1 MRLPVLFFITV
12 LLLSSCQGL
21 DEYNPAGLPVD
32 KVLKDKVGLEGA
44 INGCYTDLY
53 FFHGKIDFIGPTEA
67 GTDSWVNVGNND
79 IGLALYNNTLNTTT
93 GTIRVIWNGLYSLV
107 NYCNTAIFICKRC
120 EGATTA
126 RMS

>member
-1 MRLPVLFFITV
+1 MRKIASIFTIAC
-12 LLLSSCQGL
+12 LLTSCQKL
-21 DEYNPAGLPVD
+21 EEFNPAGLPVEGVYSD
-32 KVLKDKVGLEGA
+32 RVGLEGA

-93 GTIRVIWNGLYSLV
+93 GGIRVLWNGLYSLV
-107 NYCNTAIFICKRC
+107 NYCNTAIIFSKNVK
-120 EGATTA
+120 GYATPKN
-126 RMS
+126 